1 MLDAIIGDIAGS
13 IYEGNPIKAKNF
25 PFFEDY
31 CCFTVI
37 VKFRINWALS
47 NSLNTY
53 NRHSDW
59 KPKLKVY
66 ATNVSIYFRNK

>member
-1 MLDAIIGDIAGS
+1 MEAQ
-13 IYEGNPIKAKNF
+13 
-25 PFFEDY
+25 EDWKKHRARY
-31 CCFTVI
+31 LPYFQPSNASEEQKRSFI

-59 KPKLKVY
+59 KPKLTVLRR
-66 ATNVSIYFRNK
+66 T